1 MKAQIKKFQSLKSSS
16 GLQFLGKK
24 KILVNSTYLWAE
36 NRDSVEVVKKSVK
49 SGAKCHETA
58 PNFKT
63 SYLRLGRPKS
73 KNFKA

>member
-1 MKAQIKKFQSLKSSS
+1 MAEIKNFQSLKSSP
-16 GLQFLGKK
+16 GLQLSGKK
-24 KILVNSTYLWAE
+24 KILVNSTFLGAA

-49 SGAKCHETA
+49 SEAKCHETA

-63 SYLRLGRPKS
+63 LYLGLGRPKS